1 MKEKGTVKFFNGLK
15 GFGFITD
22 SKGKDYFVH
31 SSSLNGAI
39 LSEGT
44 KVEFESRQGQKGLE
58 AFNITVIN

>member
-1 MKEKGTVKFFNGLK
+1 MKEKGIVKFFNGVK

-31 SSSLNGAI
+31 SSTLNGSI

-44 KVEFESRQGQKGLE
+44 KVEFESRQGQKGPE
-58 AFNITVIN
+58 AINVTVIS

>member
-15 GFGFITD
+15 GYGFITD

-31 SSSLNGAI
+31 SSNLNGSV

-44 KVEFESRQGQKGLE
+44 KVEFEVGQGKIGPE
-58 AFNITVIN
+58 AINVTVIS